1 MGILVCIPGDEHNGI
16 QSKRPGIVLS
26 SHPNYIVIQLLS
38 TQPSD
43 HDLGTLTI
51 NNKISYISPIYL
63 INIIKNQV
71 LGFWFDYNT
80 RKPIYLNKSSKLMKI
95 IESNPYKAN
104 SITLKLKEYLEL
116 KNSIINQS
124 QVLKIRKQM
133 NELTNWN
140 KDLQQE
146 IQQLKNEIDLLKNSK
161 SKTCNR
167 G

>member
-1 MGILVCIPGDEHNGI
+1 
-16 QSKRPGIVLS
+16 
-26 SHPNYIVIQLLS
+26 
-38 TQPSD
+38 
-43 HDLGTLTI
+43 
-51 NNKISYISPIYL
+51 
-63 INIIKNQV
+63 
-71 LGFWFDYNT
+71 
-80 RKPIYLNKSSKLMKI
+80 MKI